1 MESMSNPFIEGQWIQ
16 WSTDHMVKRGEVTR
30 SEGCSIVVRWLGG
43 EEQVFP
49 LVWPYV
55 DHAIIDAR
63 MVVIE
68 RPKEANRI
76 ERETRKGVMS
86 VARAA
91 ATLGVSTKRVRAMLR
106 SGQLEG
112 TQKEGKWKTVNL

>member
-1 MESMSNPFIEGQWIQ
+1 MINPFSVGHWIQ
-16 WSTDHMVKRGEVTR
+16 WSTPHQVKRGEVIV

-49 LVWPYV
+49 NIEGYV
-55 DHAIIDAR
+55 DRSITRDTR
-63 MVVIE
+63 MELIE

-76 ERETRKGVMS
+76 ERERKRGVMS
-86 VARAA
+86 ITRAA
-91 ATLGVSTKRVRAMLR
+91 ATLGVTPKRVRAMLR

-112 TQKEGKWKTVNL
+112 VQKEGKWMSVSL